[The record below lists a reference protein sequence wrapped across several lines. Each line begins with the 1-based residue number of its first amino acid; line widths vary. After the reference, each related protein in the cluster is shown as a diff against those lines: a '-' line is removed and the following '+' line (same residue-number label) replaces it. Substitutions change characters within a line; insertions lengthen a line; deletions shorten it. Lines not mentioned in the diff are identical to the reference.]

1 MHRLKNKKSSAHV
14 FAQSFVQVL
23 SHVDGCAPVVVAR
36 KLIER
41 VPDGRLWDPDAKR
54 ALFCRLHERD
64 MLRMTP
70 EQQALALG
78 VIAEQESNR
87 MQKQN
92 TRQYAG

>member
-23 SHVDGCAPVVVAR
+23 SHVDGCAPVVITR
-36 KLIER
+36 KLIEQL
-41 VPDGRLWDPDAKR
+41 PDGRQWDPDAKR

-64 MLRMTP
+64 MLKMTP

-78 VIAEQESNR
+78 VIAEQESSR
-87 MQKQN
+87 IQKQI